1 MNKLSKSYHI
11 LTFHIKREL
20 FVTTKASQCRRALGT
35 TFRLMDAG
43 SKIGNNENKLVTCD
57 FSHDNKIALVT
68 FNSPEKLNA
77 LSVDMGHAFKST
89 IEDLSTKDDLRSV
102 ILTGK
107 GIVRNYNILIRGLP
121 EYKNCGRGVYRY

>member
-1 MNKLSKSYHI
+1 MNKFLKSCHI
-11 LTFHIKREL
+11 LTFNIKREL
-20 FVTTKASQCRRALGT
+20 FDTTKPIQCRRTLGT
-35 TFRLMDAG
+35 TFSLMDAS

-89 IEDLSTKDDLRSV
+89 I
-102 ILTGK
+102 
-107 GIVRNYNILIRGLP
+107 
-121 EYKNCGRGVYRY
+121 

>member
-1 MNKLSKSYHI
+1 MNKLVKSYHI
-11 LTFHIKREL
+11 LTFNVKREW
-20 FVTTKASQCRRALGT
+20 FVTTKAIQCRRTLCT
-35 TFRLMDAG
+35 TIRLMDA
-43 SKIGNNENKLVTCD
+43 SSEIGNNESKLVTCD
-57 FSHDNKIALVT
+57 FSHDDKIALVT

-107 GIVRNYNILIRGLP
+107 GIVRNYNIFIRALL
-121 EYKNCGRGVYRY
+121 EYIN